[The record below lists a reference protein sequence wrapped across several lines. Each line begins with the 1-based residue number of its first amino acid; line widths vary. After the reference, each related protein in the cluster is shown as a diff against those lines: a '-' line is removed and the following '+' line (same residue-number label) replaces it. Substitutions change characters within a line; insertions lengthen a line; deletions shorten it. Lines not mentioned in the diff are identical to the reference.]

1 MKAAS
6 GIIHRAKAREPVKSM
21 ILPVLRIYER
31 YHQLNKEWEDYMINF
46 EEELAKFR
54 PSEEIS
60 QNSDEAVH
68 DKSTDLSD
76 IMMEILKQMN
86 ETAKG

>member
-1 MKAAS
+1 
-6 GIIHRAKAREPVKSM
+6 
-21 ILPVLRIYER
+21 
-31 YHQLNKEWEDYMINF
+31 MINF

-60 QNSDEAVH
+60 QNKDEAVH

-86 ETAKG
+86 ETTKS